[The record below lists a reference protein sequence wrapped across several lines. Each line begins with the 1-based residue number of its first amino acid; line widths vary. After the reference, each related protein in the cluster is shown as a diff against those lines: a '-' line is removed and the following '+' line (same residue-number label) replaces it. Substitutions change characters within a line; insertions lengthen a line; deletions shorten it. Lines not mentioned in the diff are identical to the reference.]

1 MKKPLPIAYEPVD
14 EYFSKRL
21 DQLPVVEGL
30 DFGSGRIEHRRCY
43 VEMLDGLAKWSHL
56 RSVVRVDASREM
68 DGQTTTQTPYY
79 LSSLVASPADFNRFI
94 RQYWRIGN
102 SLHWQPDVVFR
113 ERRQRTRLDNGPLNL
128 ATARRLALQSLH
140 QVHDANSLKNR
151 RKMAGWDEEYLST
164 MLAKITSF

>member
-1 MKKPLPIAYEPVD
+1 MD

-21 DQLPVVEGL
+21 GQLPVVEGL

-43 VEMLDGLAKWSHL
+43 VETHLDLLNGLAKWSHL

-68 DGQTTTQTPYY
+68 DGQTTTQTCYY
-79 LSSLVASPADFNRFI
+79 LSSLVAPPADFNRFI
-94 RQYWRIGN
+94 RQHWRIGN
-102 SLHWQPDVVFR
+102 SLHWQLDVVFR